1 MKKTVLI
8 IVSILIVIIIS
19 ILGYKLH
26 IKHLIA
32 KDEISYA
39 KFLETAKFNKNFE
52 KYDRLDIEYNT
63 DDVNTLIDEVYNS
76 NINKSNA
83 DYQYVTIPDV
93 SLQFKDKI
101 YEMKSTYDVEQ
112 LKEIIEKAKTKGQ
125 ITYGELAS
133 QLDEANSE
141 QIDKVFDAFE
151 DLGVDIL
158 QEDFDEPDI
167 EDLQEVEDIKLE
179 EMDMNAVMDGV
190 NIDDPV
196 RMYLREIG
204 RIPLLTYDQ
213 ELELA
218 KKVLEGD
225 EECYS

>member
-101 YEMKSTYDVEQ
+101 YEMKSTYDVKQ
-112 LKEIIEKAKTKGQ
+112 LKEIIEKEDKKKYS
-125 ITYGELAS
+125 IHMYY
-133 QLDEANSE
+133 DENTGFIYKIEILKNS
-141 QIDKVFDAFE
+141 
-151 DLGVDIL
+151 
-158 QEDFDEPDI
+158 
-167 EDLQEVEDIKLE
+167 
-179 EMDMNAVMDGV
+179 
-190 NIDDPV
+190 
-196 RMYLREIG
+196 
-204 RIPLLTYDQ
+204 
-213 ELELA
+213 
-218 KKVLEGD
+218 
-225 EECYS
+225 

>member
-8 IVSILIVIIIS
+8 IVSILIVIVIS

-83 DYQYVTIPDV
+83 DYQYVSIPDV

-101 YEMKSTYDVEQ
+101 YEMKSTYDVKKKYSFYMYYDENTGFIYKIEI
-112 LKEIIEKAKTKGQ
+112 LK
-125 ITYGELAS
+125 
-133 QLDEANSE
+133 NS
-141 QIDKVFDAFE
+141 
-151 DLGVDIL
+151 
-158 QEDFDEPDI
+158 
-167 EDLQEVEDIKLE
+167 
-179 EMDMNAVMDGV
+179 
-190 NIDDPV
+190 
-196 RMYLREIG
+196 
-204 RIPLLTYDQ
+204 
-213 ELELA
+213 
-218 KKVLEGD
+218 
-225 EECYS
+225 

>member
-8 IVSILIVIIIS
+8 IVSILIVIVIS

-83 DYQYVTIPDV
+83 DYQYVSIPDV
-93 SLQFKDKI
+93 SLQFKEI
-101 YEMKSTYDVEQ
+101 EI
-112 LKEIIEKAKTKGQ
+112 LK
-125 ITYGELAS
+125 
-133 QLDEANSE
+133 NS
-141 QIDKVFDAFE
+141 
-151 DLGVDIL
+151 
-158 QEDFDEPDI
+158 
-167 EDLQEVEDIKLE
+167 
-179 EMDMNAVMDGV
+179 
-190 NIDDPV
+190 
-196 RMYLREIG
+196 
-204 RIPLLTYDQ
+204 
-213 ELELA
+213 
-218 KKVLEGD
+218 
-225 EECYS
+225 

>member
-19 ILGYKLH
+19 ILGYKLY

-32 KDEISYA
+32 KDEIGYA

-112 LKEIIEKAKTKGQ
+112 LKERIEKENKKTYSFN
-125 ITYGELAS
+125 IYY
-133 QLDEANSE
+133 N
-141 QIDKVFDAFE
+141 E
-151 DLGVDIL
+151 DTGFIYKIKILGVELWKENNITENKDNIIWNM
-158 QEDFDEPDI
+158 EKGDFLYPF
-167 EDLQEVEDIKLE
+167 LFY
-179 EMDMNAVMDGV
+179 
-190 NIDDPV
+190 
-196 RMYLREIG
+196 YLH
-204 RIPLLTYDQ
+204 
-213 ELELA
+213 
-218 KKVLEGD
+218 
-225 EECYS
+225 

>member
-19 ILGYKLH
+19 ILGYKLY

-52 KYDRLDIEYNT
+52 KYDRLDVEYNT

-101 YEMKSTYDVEQ
+101 YEMKSTYDVKQ
-112 LKEIIEKAKTKGQ
+112 LKEIIEKEDKKIYSFYMYYDKKIFDIIIVINFC
-125 ITYGELAS
+125 ITY
-133 QLDEANSE
+133 NT
-141 QIDKVFDAFE
+141 
-151 DLGVDIL
+151 GVLYFCIY
-158 QEDFDEPDI
+158 
-167 EDLQEVEDIKLE
+167 
-179 EMDMNAVMDGV
+179 
-190 NIDDPV
+190 
-196 RMYLREIG
+196 YLCAKG
-204 RIPLLTYDQ
+204 RDTHGKQHRRKPY
-213 ELELA
+213 
-218 KKVLEGD
+218 
-225 EECYS
+225 

>member
-52 KYDRLDIEYNT
+52 KYDRLDVEYNT

-101 YEMKSTYDVEQ
+101 YEMKSTYDVKQ
-112 LKEIIEKAKTKGQ
+112 LKEIIEKEDKKNIVFICIMTRIQVLFTK
-125 ITYGELAS
+125 
-133 QLDEANSE
+133 
-141 QIDKVFDAFE
+141 
-151 DLGVDIL
+151 
-158 QEDFDEPDI
+158 
-167 EDLQEVEDIKLE
+167 
-179 EMDMNAVMDGV
+179 
-190 NIDDPV
+190 
-196 RMYLREIG
+196 
-204 RIPLLTYDQ
+204 
-213 ELELA
+213 
-218 KKVLEGD
+218 
-225 EECYS
+225 

>member
-8 IVSILIVIIIS
+8 IVSILIGIIIS

-52 KYDRLDIEYNT
+52 KYDRLDVEYNT

-101 YEMKSTYDVEQ
+101 YEMKSTYDVKQ
-112 LKEIIEKAKTKGQ
+112 LKDERKRLRLTQNPPLKKFKSNRLFNPAGGTIHPAC
-125 ITYGELAS
+125 
-133 QLDEANSE
+133 QLNNLS
-141 QIDKVFDAFE
+141 
-151 DLGVDIL
+151 L
-158 QEDFDEPDI
+158 
-167 EDLQEVEDIKLE
+167 
-179 EMDMNAVMDGV
+179 
-190 NIDDPV
+190 
-196 RMYLREIG
+196 
-204 RIPLLTYDQ
+204 
-213 ELELA
+213 
-218 KKVLEGD
+218 
-225 EECYS
+225 

>member
-1 MKKTVLI
+1 MKKNVLI

-19 ILGYKLH
+19 ILGHKLH
-26 IKHLIA
+26 IKHLTA

-101 YEMKSTYDVEQ
+101 YEMKSTYDVKQ
-112 LKEIIEKAKTKGQ
+112 LKEIIEKEDKKT
-125 ITYGELAS
+125 YS
-133 QLDEANSE
+133 FYMYYDENTGFIYKIEILKNS
-141 QIDKVFDAFE
+141 
-151 DLGVDIL
+151 
-158 QEDFDEPDI
+158 
-167 EDLQEVEDIKLE
+167 
-179 EMDMNAVMDGV
+179 
-190 NIDDPV
+190 
-196 RMYLREIG
+196 
-204 RIPLLTYDQ
+204 
-213 ELELA
+213 
-218 KKVLEGD
+218 
-225 EECYS
+225 

>member
-19 ILGYKLH
+19 ILGHKLY

-39 KFLETAKFNKNFE
+39 KFLETAKFN
-52 KYDRLDIEYNT
+52 DRLDIEYNT

-112 LKEIIEKAKTKGQ
+112 LKEIIEKEDKKT
-125 ITYGELAS
+125 YS
-133 QLDEANSE
+133 FYMYYDENTGFIYKIEILKNS
-141 QIDKVFDAFE
+141 
-151 DLGVDIL
+151 
-158 QEDFDEPDI
+158 
-167 EDLQEVEDIKLE
+167 
-179 EMDMNAVMDGV
+179 
-190 NIDDPV
+190 
-196 RMYLREIG
+196 
-204 RIPLLTYDQ
+204 
-213 ELELA
+213 
-218 KKVLEGD
+218 
-225 EECYS
+225 